1 MKPEFWQDRWNKEQ
15 IGWHLK
21 TANPHLVKYW
31 PTLNITQGSTVLV
44 PLCGKSLDMR
54 WLEGLGYNVL
64 GVELSEK
71 ACKQYFD
78 QMELEPKVSKNASG
92 KFTIYQAGN
101 TQIWCGDLFDLDA
114 ADVKDVSALYDRAS
128 VVALPPDMRERYAAL
143 LGSLLTKPEGL
154 VITFD
159 YDQTKMDGP
168 PHSVPDSEV
177 QRLFGTNWK
186 LTVLEEIERE
196 NIPPFQDKGIK
207 PMERIY
213 KLN

>member
-1 MKPEFWQDRWNKEQ
+1 MKPEFWQDRWNKDQ
-15 IGWHLK
+15 IGWHQK
-21 TANPHLVKYW
+21 SANPHLVKYW
-31 PTLNITQGSTVLV
+31 PTLNISQGSTVIV

-92 KFTIYQAGN
+92 KFTIYEAGN

-114 ADVKDVSALYDRAS
+114 DDVKYVSALYDRAS
-128 VVALPPDMRERYAAL
+128 VIALPPDMRERYAAH
-143 LGSLLTKPEGL
+143 LGALIPDPQGL
-154 VITFD
+154 IITLD
-159 YDQTKMDGP
+159 YDQSKMNGP
-168 PHSVPDSEV
+168 PHAVSDAEV

-186 LTVLEEIERE
+186 LTLLEEVDKKDMFKEEGIE
-196 NIPPFQDKGIK
+196 PV
-207 PMERIY
+207 ERVY